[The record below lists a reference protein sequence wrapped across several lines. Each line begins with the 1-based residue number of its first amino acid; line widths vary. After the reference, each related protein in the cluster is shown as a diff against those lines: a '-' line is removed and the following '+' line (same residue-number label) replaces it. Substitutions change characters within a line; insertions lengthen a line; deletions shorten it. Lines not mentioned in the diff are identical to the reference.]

1 MFYLGLSVS
10 VMLQLF
16 FPYFSITF
24 MDSSFTETQG
34 RKLNRSWNKSSK
46 INALNELQDSVAGGK
61 GETKGHCKERI
72 LQLKKM
78 VRIGTKRTRFFE
90 GCPPVLDPI
99 FAMVDALDYESDPP
113 YDQIKFM
120 FEKVGLYSFVVLHGN
135 I

>member
-1 MFYLGLSVS
+1 MS

-24 MDSSFTETQG
+24 MDSSFAETQG